1 MITRAVLYSEGIVS
15 KIRVIIDLKL
25 IHQQLK
31 GLLFTVNEWIF
42 LKHYDIIVP
51 INRYFM
57 KTNTINLIFNFQI
70 QKRVNSV
77 S

>member
-31 GLLFTVNEWIF
+31 GLLFTVNEWF
-42 LKHYDIIVP
+42 FPKDYDIIVS